1 MTRWL
6 LLTALAGCAATVD
19 GTASGDAGGAA
30 HDADVPAAPRD
41 CAWRPAAAVEV
52 SPPGDL
58 RYRLVD
64 AAPTPDGAW
73 VTYRARRPGGDDDE
87 LFVTRVTASGEPHPG
102 APLGSVIRAP
112 LFGLA
117 GTASL
122 QTSMLGEGEGL
133 TMLFGGETDRGAC
146 VWARL
151 AGPDTR
157 AIRSLN
163 PSELA
168 AGFTLTGCG
177 AMLRT
182 AGGYSF
188 VSEQVRALWG
198 TTLLE
203 LDEGG
208 GFTRSS
214 ELPMTAGPT
223 QSGVSR
229 VALPGGDFLGS
240 WVEAAAPQGRMSSL
254 NARRF
259 SERGEAR
266 GDTFAITTTV
276 ETLKDSVLTLTAEG
290 VVALWEGPADRFP
303 ASDALLVRA
312 LSRDGRPVEEPQAL
326 TSLGFFLGGLSAAAR
341 GDELLATA
349 ITARDGMRLELVVM
363 SARGALRAQ
372 VDTGL
377 RDLDGPLRLSRVTA
391 TREGALVF
399 ATVAQGERGGR
410 VVAVPMRCE

>member
-1 MTRWL
+1 MIRWL
-6 LLTALAGCAATVD
+6 WLAALSGCAATVD
-19 GTASGDAGGAA
+19 GTAASDAGSDAG
-30 HDADVPAAPRD
+30 ADVPVTPRD
-41 CAWRPAAAVEV
+41 CAWRPSPAVEV

-64 AAPTPDGAW
+64 AAPSADGAW
-73 VTYRARRPGGDDDE
+73 VTFRARRPGRDDDE
-87 LFVTRVTASGEPHPG
+87 LFVTRVTASGAPHP
-102 APLGSVIRAP
+102 ATPLGSVSRAS

-122 QTSMLGEGEGL
+122 QSSMLGEGERL
-133 TMLFGGETDRGAC
+133 TLLFGGETDRGGC
-146 VWARL
+146 VWAQL
-151 AGPDTR
+151 AGANERT
-157 AIRSLN
+157 IRSLN
-163 PSELA
+163 PSEF
-168 AGFTLTGCG
+168 AGGLSLTGCG

-182 AGGYSF
+182 VGGYSF

-208 GFTRSS
+208 EFTRSG
-214 ELPMTAGPT
+214 ELPMTVGQT
-223 QSGVSR
+223 QAGVSR
-229 VALPGGDFLGS
+229 TTLPGGDFLGS
-240 WVEAAAPQGRMSSL
+240 WVEAAAPQTRMSSL
-254 NARRF
+254 NARRY
-259 SERGEAR
+259 SARGEAR
-266 GDTFAITTTV
+266 GDTFAITTTD
-276 ETLKDSVLTLTAEG
+276 ETLKDAVLTLTTEG
-290 VVALWEGPADRFP
+290 VVALWEGPADSFP
-303 ASDALLVRA
+303 ASDALVVRA
-312 LSRDGRPVEEPQAL
+312 LSRDGRPVAEPQAL
-326 TSLGFFLGGLSAAAR
+326 TSLGFYLGGLSAAAR

-349 ITARDGMRLELVVM
+349 ITARDGMRLEFVVM

-372 VDTGL
+372 VDTEL